1 MLRRY
6 RHLMSDL
13 CEVLPHIKKEVKL
26 DTKDNRDVINE
37 VAELK
42 GCTSTIFFEVR
53 AKLGTRAAT
62 RVGLRACEFKAGL
75 GVRR

>member
-42 GCTSTIFFEVR
+42 GCTSTIFFEVCTR
-53 AKLGTRAAT
+53 LGTHAAI
-62 RVGLRACEFKAGL
+62 RVGCERANPQRVQGLR
-75 GVRR
+75 R